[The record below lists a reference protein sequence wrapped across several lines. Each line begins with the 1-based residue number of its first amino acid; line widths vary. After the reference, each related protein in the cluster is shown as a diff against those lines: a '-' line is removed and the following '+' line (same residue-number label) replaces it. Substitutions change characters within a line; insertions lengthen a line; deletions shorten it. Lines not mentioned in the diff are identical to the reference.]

1 MNQENTSP
9 EATPGI
15 PRPRRGML
23 WHAGAVIAFV
33 CVSWFWASLSRD
45 KGVEHVKT
53 SDTTSIYFQV
63 VMQYRHERAT
73 AKPGETDGWHWKE
86 LAQQVWKDQRTTFAS
101 TDLGTLYQASFT
113 RYLGTV
119 YRATGDVTLGYKI
132 LVFPLNLIFL
142 LGAYALFFR
151 LTGKHALATTL
162 AVLASL
168 PIAIPLAGEYFGM
181 GPVTIYSRRTL
192 FTAFAPFAIFLF
204 YRWAHR
210 PGLLLVAFA
219 FLGLISNLHS
229 SGILLAE
236 MLVMTYL
243 LGSNCGGRA
252 WLHALGYGAATAI
265 FGFVA
270 MGGLWAQVS
279 AFAKSLLQAV
289 IPSALAAASGT
300 ALRPEIPETMVYLF
314 YPPHIYAQLPD
325 TLVHVMTFLVATLP
339 FGVIFMRRTMAAR
352 LHAPA
357 LFVAVMA
364 TTAFLAYSE
373 LKYYLLV
380 AAVLFILA
388 RKRPPDPA
396 FELTHYFG
404 LAIFYVSFVGMLLFQ
419 AGYYFVDG
427 FPLVANQ
434 LRGTRFLG
442 FFVFV
447 WLAVLASRITWHDV
461 QPWGRRTLVA
471 CATIAFLMAL
481 RQDFRSY
488 IRHKENPET
497 AALMDVARWSKAHT
511 PETAKFL
518 VASTAFAVIA
528 ERDVLL
534 HDKDSRTTTGQET
547 LDRMQSGFQT
557 LNKLATDTKM
567 DYIVVGKNL
576 SGLPAPV
583 YENSLLALIQPK
595 SDK

>member
-1 MNQENTSP
+1 
-9 EATPGI
+9 
-15 PRPRRGML
+15 ML
-23 WHAGAVIAFV
+23 WHTSAVIAFV
-33 CVSWFWASLSRD
+33 CVSWFWASLSWD

-73 AKPGETDGWHWKE
+73 AKPDETDGWRWKE
-86 LAQQVWKDQRTTFAS
+86 LAQQVWKDQRTTFTS
-101 TDLGTLYQASFT
+101 TDLGTLYQASFL

-119 YRATGDVTLGYKI
+119 YRVTGDVTLGYKI
-132 LVFPLNLIFL
+132 LVFPLNLVFM

-181 GPVTIYSRRTL
+181 GPVTIYSRRNL
-192 FTAFAPFAIFLF
+192 FTAFAPFTIFLF

-210 PGLLLVAFA
+210 PGLLLLAFA

-229 SGILLAE
+229 SGILLAA

-243 LGSNCGGRA
+243 LSNHWGGHA
-252 WLHALGYGAATAI
+252 WLHSLGYSAATAI

-279 AFAKSLLQAV
+279 NIAKNLVQAA

-300 ALRPEIPETMVYLF
+300 GLRPEIPETSRYLF

-325 TLVHVMTFLVATLP
+325 TLVHAMTFLVIALP
-339 FGVIFMRRTMAAR
+339 FGVIFMRRTMPER

-380 AAVLFILA
+380 AAVLFILT
-388 RKRPPDPA
+388 RRRPPDPA

-419 AGYYFVDG
+419 AGYFFADG
-427 FPLVANQ
+427 FPLVLNQ

-442 FFVFV
+442 FFIFI
-447 WLAVLASRITWHDV
+447 WLAVLASRITWTDV

-471 CATIAFLMAL
+471 CAAIAFLMAL
-481 RQDFRSY
+481 RHDFRSY
-488 IRHKENPET
+488 IRYKDDPET
-497 AALMDVARWSKAHT
+497 AALMDLARWSKANT
-511 PETAKFL
+511 PESARFL
-518 VASTAFAVIA
+518 VASTSFAVIA
-528 ERDVLL
+528 ERGVLF
-534 HDKDSRTTTGQET
+534 HDKEYRTSNGQKT
-547 LDRMQSGFQT
+547 RDRMQGGFPA
-557 LNKLATDTKM
+557 LNRLATETGM
-567 DYIVVGKNL
+567 DYIVARKNL
-576 SGLPAPV
+576 GELPAPV
-583 YENSLLALIQPK
+583 YENSLLALVKPQNGK
-595 SDK
+595 

>member
-1 MNQENTSP
+1 
-9 EATPGI
+9 
-15 PRPRRGML
+15 ML
-23 WHAGAVIAFV
+23 WHAGAVIVFV
-33 CVSWFWASLSRD
+33 LVSWFWASLSWD
-45 KGVEHVKT
+45 KGVEHVQT
-53 SDTTSIYFQV
+53 SDTTAVYFQV
-63 VMQYRHERAT
+63 VMQYRHDRPT
-73 AKPGETDGWHWKE
+73 AKPGDTDGWHWKE
-86 LAQQVWKDQRTTFAS
+86 LAQQVWKDQRTTFTS
-101 TDLGTLYQASFT
+101 TGLDALYQTSFT
-113 RYLGTV
+113 TYLGTV
-119 YRATGDVTLGYKI
+119 YRVTGDVTLGYKL
-132 LVFPLNLIFL
+132 LVFPLNLVFL

-151 LTGKHALATTL
+151 LAGKHGLAATL

-181 GPVTIYSRRTL
+181 GPATIYSRRNL

-210 PGLLLVAFA
+210 PGLLLLAFA

-236 MLVMTYL
+236 MLMMTYL
-243 LGSNCGGRA
+243 LGSNRRCSA
-252 WLHALGYGAATAI
+252 WLHSLGYGAATAI

-279 AFAKSLLQAV
+279 AFTKSLLQAA
-289 IPSALAAASGT
+289 IPSALAAGSDTG
-300 ALRPEIPETMVYLF
+300 LCPEIPETTRYLF
-314 YPPHIYAQLPD
+314 YPPHIYDHLPD
-325 TLVHVMTFLVATLP
+325 TLVAAMTVLVITLSL
-339 FGVIFMRRTMAAR
+339 GVIILRRRMPAQ

-380 AAVLFILA
+380 AAVLFVLT
-388 RKRPPDPA
+388 RKQPPDPA

-404 LAIFYVSFVGMLLFQ
+404 LAIFYVSFAGMLLFQ
-419 AGYYFVDG
+419 AGYSFVDG
-427 FPLVANQ
+427 FPLVVNQ

-471 CATIAFLMAL
+471 CAAIAFLMAL
-481 RQDFRSY
+481 RHDFRSY
-488 IRHKENPET
+488 IRYKEDPET
-497 AALMDVARWSKAHT
+497 TALMDVARWSKAHT
-511 PETAKFL
+511 PENAKFL
-518 VASTAFAVIA
+518 VASTAFAVTA

-534 HDKDSRTTTGQET
+534 HDKEYHTSAGQKT
-547 LDRMQSGFQT
+547 LDRMHGGFQA
-557 LNKLATDTKM
+557 LNQLATETKM
-567 DYIVVGKNL
+567 DYIVVAKNL

-583 YENSLLALIQPK
+583 YENSVLALVKPQNAK
-595 SDK
+595 